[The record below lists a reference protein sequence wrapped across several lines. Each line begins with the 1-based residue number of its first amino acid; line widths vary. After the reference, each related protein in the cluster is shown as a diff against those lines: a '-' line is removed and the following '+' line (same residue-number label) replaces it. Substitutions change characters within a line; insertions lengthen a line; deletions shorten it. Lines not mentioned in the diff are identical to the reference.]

1 MDFGVWIVIGCMVGM
16 FCLGS
21 GECGQQ
27 QFFLKKKNMDN
38 RKLNLSRTTVC
49 GGLDEFLFLLME
61 VRLNFGGV
69 DLA

>member
-1 MDFGVWIVIGCMVGM
+1 MVGM

-27 QFFLKKKNMDN
+27 QKIFKKNMDN

>member
-1 MDFGVWIVIGCMVGM
+1 MVGM

-27 QFFLKKKNMDN
+27 QFFFKKNNMDN
-38 RKLNLSRTTVC
+38 RKLNLSRTIVC